1 MKEDEVSISKHL
13 LIPLSLWMY
22 MYSTIHPCPTSGIFE
37 AAVNASLTA
46 SGVSLDDLGIIIT
59 HAGNLSAKYPI
70 RGKKTD
76 VSSVMSQTRCVCREF
91 VGLIRHCLILS
102 SLVVVCKR
110 YQRIHLQF
118 SCVLVAHAA
127 HVDALAILMGVEE
140 LFQSRGR
147 LPLD

>member
-1 MKEDEVSISKHL
+1 
-13 LIPLSLWMY
+13 
-22 MYSTIHPCPTSGIFE
+22 
-37 AAVNASLTA
+37 
-46 SGVSLDDLGIIIT
+46 
-59 HAGNLSAKYPI
+59 
-70 RGKKTD
+70 
-76 VSSVMSQTRCVCREF
+76 MSQTRCACREF

-110 YQRIHLQF
+110 YQRIPLQF

-140 LFQSRGR
+140 LFQRTRGR